1 MTKKMSDVSSGNNLS
16 KEELVRIIARLLR
29 ADDLSFLIQLGRD
42 DIERLVAAIRVRL
55 GF

>member
-1 MTKKMSDVSSGNNLS
+1 MNDASFGNNLS
-16 KEELVRIIARLLR
+16 KEELVHIIARLLR
-29 ADDLSFLIQLGRD
+29 ADDLSFLVQLGRE